1 MDPVHK
7 SLDRPRRSL
16 SPPRTVPKGPYGG
29 LCIGGG
35 AAAGYQFLGCLHYFY
50 TETVWMKGVRV
61 YGGTSIGASISTFL
75 ALGFSP
81 MELFQMM
88 MTYDLDDIMSFDL
101 THLPGKWGL
110 VDNDK
115 WKKYITQMILLKWS
129 YVPTLQEVFDQ
140 TGNILCITTWCMTQK
155 PHAVYL
161 TPQTHPDVLVS
172 DAIVMSTNLPCI
184 FTKMEYKGH
193 LYIDGGIFDN
203 CPTKKTES
211 LLDREERLLVVR
223 LSDYSVPYTIDS
235 LTDYLKSILEIFH
248 RSQTCPTPEQGDEIV
263 LKPELGAMT
272 LRVEKKVRTEIFQR
286 VFKRIKYQLFIPK
299 VKKE

>member
-1 MDPVHK
+1 
-7 SLDRPRRSL
+7 
-16 SPPRTVPKGPYGG
+16 
-29 LCIGGG
+29 
-35 AAAGYQFLGCLHYFY
+35 
-50 TETVWMKGVRV
+50 
-61 YGGTSIGASISTFL
+61 
-75 ALGFSP
+75 

-101 THLPGKWGL
+101 THLPQKWGL

-115 WKKYITQMILLKWS
+115 WKKYLTQMILLKWS
-129 YVPTLQEVFDQ
+129 YVPTLQQVFDQ
-140 TGNILCITTWCMTQK
+140 TGNILCITTWCMTQQ

-161 TPQTHPDVLVS
+161 TPQTHPDVLVT
-172 DAIVMSTNLPCI
+172 DAIAMSTNLPCI